1 MNKQVEEGVEPP
13 LKALLDGKRGKKT
26 KAKRKS
32 KATTSKDHNT
42 ELEPVQA
49 APEPVQIEPE
59 PIQIEPEPV
68 QIEPEPVQ
76 IEPEPDRI
84 EPEPVQNDEESSRDG
99 PRVSVSMF
107 DDSVENHF
115 RVMDTIAKL
124 CGEAEEDH
132 RIEDSEIQS
141 LSSPI
146 TFLREWADFKYEPRD
161 VRFACGGG
169 SPDGKDVVTG
179 ITLRQYSSATVPKKE
194 ALSGDTSSPELSQ
207 DFVMYVGGPVWALDW
222 CPRVHQRPDYHPKC
236 EFVAIAAHPPGS
248 SYHKLGQP
256 LTGRGAIQIW
266 CLLNVGVNEENS
278 HPIGEKPKRE
288 PKKSGAREEN
298 PTEPKRP
305 IGRPRKK
312 PLEEKSTEPKRPRG
326 RPRKNPIE
334 ESVDKDATEEKSTR
348 PKRPRGR
355 PLKKPIEESVD
366 NLDGSS
372 NFVEALSIQ
381 YPEGSP
387 ELHSTG
393 CVPANTQEH
402 DKKRKNY
409 KHAASES
416 NPTLKS
422 YARRRK
428 LNDMESAGN
437 NNNYMCPPLLN
448 QNEENGPLVSDYHI
462 QQSSGQDPQ
471 TSNNV
476 QDNDYPK
483 IGSTRCSVPEDV
495 ALPRIVLCLAHHGK
509 VAWDV
514 KWRPPSEHDSKCK
527 HRMGYLAVLSGNGS
541 LEVWDVPLPHAV
553 EVIYSSSSCR
563 EGTDPR
569 FIKLAPVFRCSM
581 LKCGSEKSIP
591 LTVEWSAS
599 PAHDYLLA
607 GCHDG
612 TVALWKFSASN
623 ASQDTRPLLCFSADT
638 NPIRALA
645 WAPVDS
651 YSEGANVIAT
661 AGHGGLKFW
670 DLRDPFRPLW
680 DLDHLPKFIY
690 SLDWLPDPRCVILS
704 FDDGTMKVISLV
716 KAASDD
722 PVTGMAGTKQPGL
735 HNLSC
740 LPFAIWSV
748 HVSRLT
754 GMAAY
759 CGADGT
765 VLRFQLTSK
774 SVEKDPRRHR
784 APHFLC
790 VSLTMEESAVTINTT
805 VSNTPFPLKVVR
817 NNPESNKV
825 KSANDKMAKDSASE
839 DQTLALCY
847 GVDPDIQS
855 EYGEKVASLKRKKTQ
870 KSGSSE
876 TMPEDDLALV
886 CVDEEPTSTQEQ
898 EIGEKGAS
906 VRSRKTQK
914 SRFSKKKPDD
924 LALVSIDEEPTNTQD
939 EDTGVASLKSK
950 KTQKSRS
957 SKKNPNDGL
966 GLVCIGEEEP
976 TNTLEEEIGVA
987 SPESKKKQKP
997 RSSKKKPN
1005 DDQDLACIDEE
1016 PINTQEE
1023 EAGKELEIFPNKIVA
1038 MHRVRWNMNKGS
1050 ERWLCYGGAAGLVR
1064 CQEIVLSDTEK
1075 AWAMKR

>member
-1 MNKQVEEGVEPP
+1 
-13 LKALLDGKRGKKT
+13 
-26 KAKRKS
+26 
-32 KATTSKDHNT
+32 
-42 ELEPVQA
+42 
-49 APEPVQIEPE
+49 
-59 PIQIEPEPV
+59 
-68 QIEPEPVQ
+68 
-76 IEPEPDRI
+76 
-84 EPEPVQNDEESSRDG
+84 
-99 PRVSVSMF
+99 
-107 DDSVENHF
+107 
-115 RVMDTIAKL
+115 MDTIAKL

-132 RIEDSEIQS
+132 RIEDSEIQT

-194 ALSGDTSSPELSQ
+194 ALSGDTSPPEL
-207 DFVMYVGGPVWALDW
+207 
-222 CPRVHQRPDYHPKC
+222 RVHQSPDYNPKC

-312 PLEEKSTEPKRPRG
+312 PIEEKSTEPKRPRG

-428 LNDMESAGN
+428 LNDMESAG
-437 NNNYMCPPLLN
+437 
-448 QNEENGPLVSDYHI
+448 
-462 QQSSGQDPQ
+462 
-471 TSNNV
+471 
-476 QDNDYPK
+476 
-483 IGSTRCSVPEDV
+483 R
-495 ALPRIVLCLAHHGK
+495 
-509 VAWDV
+509 
-514 KWRPPSEHDSKCK
+514 
-527 HRMGYLAVLSGNGS
+527 NGS

-898 EIGEKGAS
+898 EIGEKVAS

-914 SRFSKKKPDD
+914 SRFSKKKPND

-939 EDTGVASLKSK
+939 EETGVASLKSK

-957 SKKNPNDGL
+957 SKKIPNDGL
-966 GLVCIGEEEP
+966 GLVCRGEEEP
-976 TNTLEEEIGVA
+976 TNTLEEEIAVP